1 MFGKEKFL
9 GPLDSM
15 EQNSNPE
22 FKLMYRRNGEGDK
35 YLDITKVLDSILDRL
50 DDIEDKLNKMDSNA

>member
-1 MFGKEKFL
+1 MFGKKKFL
-9 GPLDSM
+9 GPLNSM

>member
-1 MFGKEKFL
+1 MSGKEKFL
-9 GPLDSM
+9 DPLNSM

>member
-1 MFGKEKFL
+1 MSGKEKFL
-9 GPLDSM
+9 DPLNSM
-15 EQNSNPE
+15 EGNSSPE